1 MSELLDIAERV
12 AGWAADG
19 EEVEAYVQRSSETE
33 VRAYGGEVESL
44 TSAEAGGIGV
54 RVVSG
59 GRQGFAYAGTLD
71 ALEETLREARDN
83 AEFASVDEFN
93 GVARPDATAQAELCL
108 YSDRLAGF
116 STDDKI
122 AMAIELE
129 RAALAA
135 DSRIAVESAEYA
147 DSVHEAAVATSTGIS
162 ATSRETGCYVS
173 AYSMATENGETQT
186 GFGFSIGREPSE
198 LDVCAAAD
206 DSVMRA
212 VRLLGAVKPPTARLT
227 VLLDPWVSAQLLGI
241 IGHTLT
247 GEAVQKGRSLFA
259 DRVGEQVA
267 VDGFSLVDDAT
278 DPEAFSACAVD
289 GEGLATRPTAL
300 IADGV
305 LQGFLHNSYSGR
317 RGGTAST
324 GSAVRGGFKS
334 APGVGAAA
342 LALTPGSRS
351 QPELI
356 AGIDDGFLVQG
367 VVGLHSG
374 VNPVSGDFSTGAE
387 GMRIRGGEVAEPIR
401 EVTIASTLQR
411 ILADITA
418 IGGDVQRLPMTAAG
432 VSLVVD
438 DVTMSGS

>member
-1 MSELLDIAERV
+1 MSELLDIATRI

-19 EEVEAYVQRSSETE
+19 EEVEAYVVRSRETE

-44 TSAEAGGIGV
+44 TSAEACGIGV
-54 RVVSG
+54 RVVAG

-71 ALEETLREARDN
+71 ALESTLREARSN
-83 AEFASVDEFN
+83 AEFAGVDEFN
-93 GVARPDATAQAELCL
+93 GVARPDGRSPAELRL
-108 YSDRLAGF
+108 YSEELAACP
-116 STDDKI
+116 TDDKV

-135 DSRIAVESAEYA
+135 DPRIAVESAEYA
-147 DSVHEAAVATSTGIS
+147 DSLHESAVAASTGI
-162 ATSRETGCYVS
+162 AVTSRETGCWVS
-173 AYSMATENGETQT
+173 AYSMANENGETQT
-186 GFGFSIGREPSE
+186 GFGYSIGREPSE
-198 LDVCAAAD
+198 LDVGAAAD
-206 DSVMRA
+206 DSVARA
-212 VRLLGAVKPPTARLT
+212 VRLLGATKPPTARLT
-227 VLLDPWVSAQLLGI
+227 VLLDPWVTAQLLGI
-241 IGHTLT
+241 VGHTLS

-267 VDGFSLVDDAT
+267 VAGFSLVDDAT
-278 DPEAFSACAVD
+278 DHEAFSACAVD
-289 GEGLATRPTAL
+289 GEGLATRPTTL

-305 LQGFLHNSYSGR
+305 LQGFLHNSYSAR
-317 RGGTAST
+317 RGSTAST

-334 APGVGAAA
+334 APGVGAMA

-356 AGIDDGFLVQG
+356 ADIEDGFLVQG

-401 EVTIASTLQR
+401 EVTIASTLQK
-411 ILADITA
+411 ILADIA
-418 IGGDVQRLPMTAAG
+418 AVGGDVQRLPMTAAG